1 MGTIA
6 KVTAGGATH
15 LIASTAYATCTTE
28 ASTTA
33 KVATIQDSQ
42 VFSLFNGETIHVYF
56 RYTNTAVTPTLNVN
70 NTGAKP
76 IRLFGNVAPTDAEGS
91 FGTSWRE

>member
-15 LIASTAYATCTTE
+15 LIASTAYGTCATE
-28 ASTTA
+28 AATVA

-42 VFSLFNGETIHVYF
+42 AFTLVTGVTIHIKFTYS
-56 RYTNTAVTPTLNVN
+56 NTAADPTLNVN
-70 NTGAKP
+70 STGAKA
-76 IRLFGNVAPTDAEGS
+76 IKAYGTTKV
-91 FGTSWRE
+91 GTSVATS